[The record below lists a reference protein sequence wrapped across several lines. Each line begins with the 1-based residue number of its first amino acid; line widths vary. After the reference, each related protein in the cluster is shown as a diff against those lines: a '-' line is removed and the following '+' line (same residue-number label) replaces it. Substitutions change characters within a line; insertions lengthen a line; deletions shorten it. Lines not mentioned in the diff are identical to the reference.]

1 MQKLYKGMIRIKKT
15 TIKNKW
21 IKNIMCLII
30 SLFLVIGICS
40 YIFIS
45 KVIKTIAVSAGP
57 GISSI
62 VSHELE
68 GKDLTALTTEKENSD
83 IYKKINRSMDLLISK
98 ANGLIDGAYI
108 LINDSD
114 KSWRYIIDKTQNSP
128 QKFGQTYTNE
138 SNLENIKKAVSENK
152 PQVKDGTKDL
162 NIFIPLK
169 ANHNVNIAICI
180 GLNNSMIIKA
190 KYLLL
195 AILAILL
202 IVALLI
208 VRLIVGRIAKKQ
220 TNSIVILVD
229 KMREIS
235 NLEGDLTKRIYIDSN
250 DEIGELAL
258 YTNRMLDAIQ
268 NILKEVKEVSNT
280 LDKDN
285 EEFCKSFSD
294 AAKQFKNV
302 NFLTTNISKK
312 IEEQSSWLVETSN
325 RVEQINSAVTQV
337 ASNSQKV
344 TQHAIN
350 TTEHATE
357 GNKFMGKLQDHS
369 KEISNVVEETS
380 ILVTGLGDKSEQI
393 NGIADTIGAI
403 ASQTNLLALNA
414 SIEAA
419 RAGEQGKGF
428 VVVAEEVKKLAEES
442 SNSSEEIFNL
452 IQEVRKGIEDASESM
467 KEVSQKTLEQNNFV
481 KNANSKFEEIVISIN
496 EVSNMIEEVSLASQ
510 EMASNIMSIT
520 EQIENLAH
528 VSKENSLSADEIT
541 SSIESQITSV
551 KYLSNI
557 TENLNDVSK
566 TLIVK
571 LEKLKL

>member
-1 MQKLYKGMIRIKKT
+1 MIRIKKT

-30 SLFLVIGICS
+30 SIFLIIGICS

-45 KVIKTIAVSAGP
+45 KVIKTIAISAGP
-57 GISSI
+57 GISST

-83 IYKKINRSMDLLISK
+83 IYKKIDRSMDLLISK
-98 ANGLIDGAYI
+98 ANGLIDESYI
-108 LINDSD
+108 LINESD
-114 KSWRYIIDKTQNSP
+114 KSWKYIIDKTQSNP

-138 SNLENIKKAVSENK
+138 GNLENIKKAISENK

-169 ANHNVNIAICI
+169 ANHNINIVICI

-195 AILAILL
+195 GILAVLL

-208 VRLIVGRIAKKQ
+208 VRLIVGRVAKKQ
-220 TNSIVILVD
+220 TNSIVVLVD

-258 YTNRMLDAIQ
+258 YTNRMLDTIQ

-302 NFLTTNISKK
+302 TSVTTNISKK

-325 RVEQINSAVTQV
+325 RVEQVNSAVTQV

-350 TTEHATE
+350 TTEHAIE
-357 GNKFMGKLQDHS
+357 GNKFMGKLQEQS
-369 KEISNVVEETS
+369 KEISNVVGETS

-442 SNSSEEIFNL
+442 SKSSEEIFNL

-467 KEVSQKTLEQNNFV
+467 QEVSQKTLEQNNFV
-481 KNANSKFEEIVISIN
+481 ENANSKFEKIVISIN
-496 EVSNMIEEVSLASQ
+496 EVSDMIEEVSSASQ

-520 EQIENLAH
+520 EQIENLAV

-541 SSIESQITSV
+541 SSIEAQITSV

-557 TENLNDVSK
+557 TEDLNDISK

-571 LEKLKL
+571 LEKLKIE

>member
-1 MQKLYKGMIRIKKT
+1 MIRIKKT

-30 SLFLVIGICS
+30 SIFLIIGICS

-45 KVIKTIAVSAGP
+45 KVIKTIAISAGP
-57 GISSI
+57 GISST

-83 IYKKINRSMDLLISK
+83 IYKKIDRSMDLLISK
-98 ANGLIDGAYI
+98 ANGLIDESYI
-108 LINDSD
+108 LINESD
-114 KSWRYIIDKTQNSP
+114 KSWKYIIDKTQSNP

-138 SNLENIKKAVSENK
+138 GNLENIKKAISENK

-169 ANHNVNIAICI
+169 ANHNINIVICI

-195 AILAILL
+195 GILAVLL

-208 VRLIVGRIAKKQ
+208 VRLIVGRVAKKQ
-220 TNSIVILVD
+220 TNSIVVLVD

-258 YTNRMLDAIQ
+258 YTNRMLDTIQ

-302 NFLTTNISKK
+302 TSVTTNISKK

-325 RVEQINSAVTQV
+325 RVEQVNSAVTQV

-350 TTEHATE
+350 TTEHAIE
-357 GNKFMGKLQDHS
+357 GNKFMGKLQEQS

-442 SNSSEEIFNL
+442 SKSSEEIFNL

-467 KEVSQKTLEQNNFV
+467 QEVSQKTLEQNNFV
-481 KNANSKFEEIVISIN
+481 ENANSKFEKIVISIN
-496 EVSNMIEEVSLASQ
+496 EVSDMIEEVSSASQ
-510 EMASNIMSIT
+510 KMASNIMSIT
-520 EQIENLAH
+520 EQIENLAV

-541 SSIESQITSV
+541 SSIEAQITSV

-557 TENLNDVSK
+557 TEDLNDISK

-571 LEKLKL
+571 LEKLKIE